1 MQKALAILHTLF
13 TIKKLLSSL
22 ASYIFPSLIAK
33 IFAFPIIQVL
43 NIFPQLLTSETFS
56 PFSFNIFGSVTIWVF
71 YLPNNILV
79 SLDDNFIIPLGGSF
93 SFLLN
98 GNIFVLWSSN
108 INLARLFFVLIKV
121 IFNDKILIKSLFV
134 ILASGIIDFLDEE
147 GFIDLEKTIA
157 YFMGQYT

>member
-1 MQKALAILHTLF
+1 M
-13 TIKKLLSSL
+13 
-22 ASYIFPSLIAK
+22 
-33 IFAFPIIQVL
+33 
-43 NIFPQLLTSETFS
+43 
-56 PFSFNIFGSVTIWVF
+56 
-71 YLPNNILV
+71 V